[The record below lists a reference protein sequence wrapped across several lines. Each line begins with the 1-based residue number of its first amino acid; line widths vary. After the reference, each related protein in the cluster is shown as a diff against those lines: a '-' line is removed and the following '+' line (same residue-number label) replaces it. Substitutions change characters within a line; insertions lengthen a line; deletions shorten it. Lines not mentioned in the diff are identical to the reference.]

1 MKDTSITTLFLDIG
15 GVLLTNGW
23 GSVER
28 NNAVEHFQLNG
39 KEVQERHHLTF
50 DTYEQGK
57 LSLDDYLNRIVFYEA
72 RPFSKNDFIDFM
84 YRQSTPYQE
93 TIDFF
98 KVLKKQ
104 FDLNVI
110 AVSNEGRELNAY
122 RINTFK
128 LSELFDAF
136 VSSSFVHLRKPDTDL
151 FQMAIDISQASPEAS
166 LYIDDRHMFVEVAQ
180 TLGMNGIHF
189 TGLDAVKDEL
199 RSYGLEVN

>member
-23 GSVER
+23 GSTER
-28 NNAVEHFQLNG
+28 NHAVEHFQLNG

-57 LSLDDYLNRIVFYEA
+57 LSLDDYLNRIVFYEE
-72 RPFSKNDFIDFM
+72 RTFSKNDFIAFM
-84 YRQSTPYQE
+84 YRQSIPYQD
-93 TIDFF
+93 TINFF
-98 KVLKKQ
+98 KRLKKQ
-104 FDLNVI
+104 YDLNVI
-110 AVSNEGRELNAY
+110 AVSNEGRELNTY

-151 FQMAIDISQASPEAS
+151 FRMAIDISQASPKS
-166 LYIDDRHMFVEVAQ
+166 TLYIDDRHMFVEVAQ
-180 TLGMNGIHF
+180 TLGMNGIHYQ
-189 TGLDAVKDEL
+189 GLDHVKEEL
-199 RSYGLEVN
+199 RKFNLEVN

>member
-1 MKDTSITTLFLDIG
+1 MKDTAINTLFLDIG

-23 GSVER
+23 GSTER

-72 RPFSKNDFIDFM
+72 RSFSKNDFIAFM
-84 YRQSTPYQE
+84 YRQSMPYQD

-98 KVLKKQ
+98 KRLKQ
-104 FDLNVI
+104 QYDLNVI
-110 AVSNEGRELNAY
+110 AVSNEGRELNTY

-151 FQMAIDISQASPEAS
+151 FRMAIDISQASPESS

-180 TLGMNGIHF
+180 TLGMKGIHYL
-189 TGLDAVKDEL
+189 GLDNLKEEL
-199 RSYGLEVN
+199 RKFRLELN